1 MTKASGPPAPPRSG
15 SRADGGLFDLDGAA
29 ARRWRPGRRATWRFL
44 ALALLALL
52 LVGAALG
59 RLPDRVERRADGNLA
74 RKQALLVLYPD
85 SDILFVGTSQTL
97 FAVDPALVDAA
108 LAEAGCAGRS
118 LNLGM
123 ASARLEDIARLIDTI
138 GPAPRRRLVVMEGG
152 SFGGWVPQDSTAR
165 AEDRLPAGL
174 TYLPVVRADVR
185 TREQSFEVVLRFA
198 YDALQYEIGK
208 HRLYD
213 LLLAEPW
220 ALDLE
225 ADSLAA
231 QRGYLTAEEVSDVWG
246 FKRRERF
253 IERIGSDYTP
263 ERLAELKAPL
273 RRRGPDVAAS
283 ARALLDRLEA
293 LGQAPVLLLLPAQAS
308 ISAMSTRALMAERP
322 DLPAIDLALDRDVLP
337 FPDAD
342 LFFDAN
348 HVSRLGAER
357 LSREIGLRLCDL
369 LRPPGGGGDPKP

>member
-15 SRADGGLFDLDGAA
+15 SRADGGRFDLDGAA
-29 ARRWRPGRRATWRFL
+29 ARRWPGGRRATWRFL
-44 ALALLALL
+44 AWSTLALL

-74 RKQALLVLYPD
+74 RKQALLALYPE

-97 FAVDPALVDAA
+97 FGVDPALVDAA
-108 LAEAGCAGRS
+108 LAEAACAGRS

-123 ASARLEDIARLIDTI
+123 ASARLEDIARLIDAI
-138 GPAPRRRLVVMEGG
+138 GPAPRRLVVMEGG

-174 TYLPVVRADVR
+174 TYLPVVQADVR

-220 ALDLE
+220 TLDLA
-225 ADSLAA
+225 ADNLAA
-231 QRGYLTAEEVSDVWG
+231 QRGYLAAEEVSDVWG

-253 IERIGSDYTP
+253 IERMGSDYP
-263 ERLAELKAPL
+263 LERLAELKAPL

-293 LGQAPVLLLLPAQAS
+293 LGQTPVLLLLPAQAS

-322 DLPAIDLALDRDVLP
+322 DLPAIDLALDRDFLP
-337 FPDAD
+337 FPGAD

-369 LRPPGGGGDPKP
+369 LRSPAGDGERKP